1 MSQVIA
7 AVMMVP
13 SDGLSSDVSLSPD
26 LGLELVA
33 VSPGHQMATSSHMQS
48 ALTWLEVA
56 FLGNVAAPGTLAA
69 MSMFA
74 SFVAA
79 GCVRLVRRRAG

>member
-1 MSQVIA
+1 MSQIIA

-13 SDGLSSDVSLSPD
+13 SDGGSYETLSPD

-56 FLGNVAAPGTLAA
+56 FLGNVAAPGTLAGL
-69 MSMFA
+69 SMFA

-79 GCVRLVRRRAG
+79 GCMRFARRRAG